1 MVLTTFEYGNSEL
14 NVEMLRL
21 INKDGSWKEL
31 FNQMNKLSALTSF
44 NNLKLYI

>member
-21 INKDGSWKEL
+21 INKDGS
-31 FNQMNKLSALTSF
+31 
-44 NNLKLYI
+44 